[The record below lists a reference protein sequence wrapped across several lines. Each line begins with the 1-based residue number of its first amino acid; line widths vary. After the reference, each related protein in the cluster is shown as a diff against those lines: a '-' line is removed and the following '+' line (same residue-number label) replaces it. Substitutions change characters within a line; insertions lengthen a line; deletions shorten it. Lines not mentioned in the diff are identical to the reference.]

1 MRHFHILIALLVGLT
16 SPAVAQENNTNK
28 YSIDGKHRGLD
39 FSISAGYNAGV
50 GDSKGSTFLPL
61 EIGLGKQFHPNL
73 YVGMRSGAW
82 VAISDKAS
90 AQIPIMSDFKV
101 MFPGATEGKLK
112 PIINARLGYLLNI
125 EGNKEIETDDGMGGT
140 VRTTAESFDMI
151 VMEIMPGIQIPL
163 SKTTDFILSAGY
175 THGFATKSG
184 GGNGGYFSVKTA
196 FNFHKR
202 DTKKV
207 KAPRE
212 KVDTR
217 DKGLQ
222 LTIEGELNNRERTGG
237 GGNLVLT
244 YKINPHFSAGL
255 GGGYHVFSPFNDDGE
270 DIQCIKQYSYDS
282 SLSET
287 QYPYQG
293 SPLMYTF
300 FARGNYRLLDKRLS
314 PIGTIDIGMRKYT
327 WDGEDPEEPEPYGY
341 NLREYLKAPGTS
353 FFVTPAIGA
362 SLRTT
367 KNSYL
372 ELKIGYN
379 IASNLKA
386 QKWGDFEKQVYY
398 STKSKSMSYGFIS
411 IGFTH
416 TFGKRGQ
423 RVSH

>member
-1 MRHFHILIALLVGLT
+1 MRHLHILIALLVGLT
-16 SPAVAQENNTNK
+16 NPAVAQENNTNK

-50 GDSKGSTFLPL
+50 GDSKESTFLPL

-90 AQIPIMSDFKV
+90 AQIPVMSDFKV

-125 EGNKEIETDDGMGGT
+125 EGDKEIEANDGMGGT
-140 VRTTAESFDMI
+140 ISTTIKSFDMI

-184 GGNGGYFSVKTA
+184 GGSGGYFSVKTA

-222 LTIEGELNNRERTGG
+222 LTIEGELNNRERRRG

-244 YKINPHFSAGL
+244 YKINPHISVGL
-255 GGGYHVFSPFNDDGE
+255 GGGFHVFSPFNEDGE
-270 DIQCIKQYSYDS
+270 DIQYANKYYSY
-282 SLSET
+282 LSET
-287 QYPYQG
+287 QYAYYG
-293 SPLMYTF
+293 SPQMYTF

-314 PIGTIDIGMRKYT
+314 PIGTIDLGMRKYK
-327 WDGEDPEEPEPYGY
+327 WVDNYDNEPYGY
-341 NLREYLKAPGTS
+341 ELKEYLKAPGTS
-353 FFVTPAIGA
+353 FFVAPAIGA

-367 KNSYL
+367 KNSYH
-372 ELKIGYN
+372 ELKVGYN
-379 IASNLKA
+379 IASNIKA
-386 QKWGDFEKQVYY
+386 QKYGDFENDVYY

-423 RVSH
+423 RISR

>member
-16 SPAVAQENNTNK
+16 SPTVAQENNTNT

-50 GDSKGSTFLPL
+50 GDMKGSTFLPL
-61 EIGLGKQFHPNL
+61 EFGLGKQFHPNL

-125 EGNKEIETDDGMGGT
+125 EGDKEIKANDGMGGT
-140 VRTTAESFDMI
+140 IRTTIKSCDMI

-184 GGNGGYFSVKTA
+184 GGSGGYFSVKTA

-202 DTKKV
+202 DTKKA
-207 KAPRE
+207 KALRE

-244 YKINPHFSAGL
+244 YKINPHISVGL
-255 GGGYHVFSPFNDDGE
+255 GGGYHAFSPFNKDGE
-270 DIQCIKQYSYDS
+270 DIQYANKYSYYDS

-287 QYPYQG
+287 QYAYKG
-293 SPLMYTF
+293 SPEMYTF

-314 PIGTIDIGMRKYT
+314 PIGTIDLGMRKYK
-327 WDGEDPEEPEPYGY
+327 WNDEYEPYGY
-341 NLREYLKAPGTS
+341 ELKEYLKAPGSS
-353 FFVTPAIGA
+353 FFVAPAIGA

-372 ELKIGYN
+372 ELKVGYN

-423 RVSH
+423 RVSY

>member
-1 MRHFHILIALLVGLT
+1 MRHFHILIALLIGLT
-16 SPAVAQENNTNK
+16 SPAVAQENNTK
-28 YSIDGKHRGLD
+28 TYSIDGKHRGLD
-39 FSISAGYNAGV
+39 FSIGVGYNAGV

-61 EIGLGKQFHPNL
+61 EFGLGKQFHPNL

-125 EGNKEIETDDGMGGT
+125 EGDKEIKANDGMGGT
-140 VRTTAESFDMI
+140 ISTTIKSCDMI

-184 GGNGGYFSVKTA
+184 GGSGGYFSVKTA

-202 DTKKV
+202 DTKKA
-207 KAPRE
+207 KALRE

-244 YKINPHFSAGL
+244 YKINPHISVGL
-255 GGGYHVFSPFNDDGE
+255 GSGYHAFSPFNKDGE
-270 DIQCIKQYSYDS
+270 DIQYANKYSYYDS

-287 QYPYQG
+287 QYAYKG
-293 SPLMYTF
+293 SPEMYTF

-314 PIGTIDIGMRKYT
+314 PIGTIDLGMRKYK
-327 WDGEDPEEPEPYGY
+327 WNDEYEPYGY
-341 NLREYLKAPGTS
+341 ELKEYLKAPGSS
-353 FFVTPAIGA
+353 FFVAPAIGA

-372 ELKIGYN
+372 ELKVGYN

-386 QKWGDFEKQVYY
+386 QKYGDFEKDVYY

-423 RVSH
+423 RISR

>member
-125 EGNKEIETDDGMGGT
+125 EGNKKIEADDGMGGT

-270 DIQCIKQYSYDS
+270 DIQYIGGLREY
-282 SLSET
+282 

-293 SPLMYTF
+293 SPQMYTF

-314 PIGTIDIGMRKYT
+314 PIGTIDLGMRKYK
-327 WDGEDPEEPEPYGY
+327 WEGDEDEPEPYGY

-353 FFVTPAIGA
+353 FFVAPAIGA

-372 ELKIGYN
+372 ELKVGYN
-379 IASNLKA
+379 IASNIKA
-386 QKWGDFEKQVYY
+386 QKYGDFKKDVYY
-398 STKSKSMSYGFIS
+398 LTKSKSMSYGFIS

-423 RVSH
+423 RVSY

>member
-1 MRHFHILIALLVGLT
+1 MRHLHILIALLVGLT
-16 SPAVAQENNTNK
+16 NPAVAQENNTNK

-50 GDSKGSTFLPL
+50 GDSKESTFLPL

-90 AQIPIMSDFKV
+90 AQIPVMSDFKV

-125 EGNKEIETDDGMGGT
+125 EGDKEIKANDGMGGT
-140 VRTTAESFDMI
+140 ISTTIKSFDMI

-184 GGNGGYFSVKTA
+184 GGSGGYFSVKTA

-207 KAPRE
+207 KAQRE

-222 LTIEGELNNRERTGG
+222 LTIEGELNNRERRRG

-244 YKINPHFSAGL
+244 YKINPHISVGL
-255 GGGYHVFSPFNDDGE
+255 GGGFHVFSPFNEDGE
-270 DIQCIKQYSYDS
+270 DIQYANKYYSY
-282 SLSET
+282 LSET
-287 QYPYQG
+287 QYAYYG
-293 SPLMYTF
+293 SPQMYTF
-300 FARGNYRLLDKRLS
+300 FSRGNYRLLDKRLS
-314 PIGTIDIGMRKYT
+314 PIGTIDLGMRKYK
-327 WDGEDPEEPEPYGY
+327 WVDNYDNEPYGY
-341 NLREYLKAPGTS
+341 ELKEYLKAPGTS
-353 FFVTPAIGA
+353 FFVAPAIGA

-372 ELKIGYN
+372 ELKVGYN
-379 IASNLKA
+379 IASNIKA
-386 QKWGDFEKQVYY
+386 QKYGDFENDVYY

-423 RVSH
+423 RISR

>member
-16 SPAVAQENNTNK
+16 SPTVAQENNTNT

-50 GDSKGSTFLPL
+50 GDMKGSTFLPL
-61 EIGLGKQFHPNL
+61 EFGLGKQFHPNL

-125 EGNKEIETDDGMGGT
+125 EGDKEIKANDGMGGT
-140 VRTTAESFDMI
+140 ISTTIKSCDMI

-184 GGNGGYFSVKTA
+184 GGSGGYFSVKTA

-202 DTKKV
+202 DTKKA
-207 KAPRE
+207 KALRE

-244 YKINPHFSAGL
+244 YKINPHISVGL
-255 GGGYHVFSPFNDDGE
+255 GGGYHAFSPFNKDGE
-270 DIQCIKQYSYDS
+270 DIQYANKYSYYDS

-287 QYPYQG
+287 QYAYKG
-293 SPLMYTF
+293 SPEMYTF

-314 PIGTIDIGMRKYT
+314 PIGTIDLGMRKYK
-327 WDGEDPEEPEPYGY
+327 WNDEYEPYGY
-341 NLREYLKAPGTS
+341 ELKEYLKAPDSS
-353 FFVTPAIGA
+353 FFVAPAIGA

-372 ELKIGYN
+372 ELKVGYN

-386 QKWGDFEKQVYY
+386 QKYGDFEKDVYY

-423 RVSH
+423 RISR

>member
-1 MRHFHILIALLVGLT
+1 MRHFHILIALLIGLT
-16 SPAVAQENNTNK
+16 SPAVAQENNTK
-28 YSIDGKHRGLD
+28 TYSIDGKHRGLD
-39 FSISAGYNAGV
+39 FSIGAGYNAGV

-61 EIGLGKQFHPNL
+61 EFGLGKQFHPNL

-125 EGNKEIETDDGMGGT
+125 EGDKEIKANDGMGGT
-140 VRTTAESFDMI
+140 ISTTIKSCDMI

-184 GGNGGYFSVKTA
+184 GGSGGYFSVKTA

-202 DTKKV
+202 DTKKA
-207 KAPRE
+207 KALRE

-244 YKINPHFSAGL
+244 YKINPHISVGL
-255 GGGYHVFSPFNDDGE
+255 GGGYHAFSPFNKDGE
-270 DIQCIKQYSYDS
+270 DIQYANKYSYYDS

-287 QYPYQG
+287 QYAYKG
-293 SPLMYTF
+293 SPEMYTF

-314 PIGTIDIGMRKYT
+314 PIGTIDLGMRKYK
-327 WDGEDPEEPEPYGY
+327 WNDEYEPYGY
-341 NLREYLKAPGTS
+341 ELKEYLKAPGSS
-353 FFVTPAIGA
+353 FFVAPAIGA

-372 ELKIGYN
+372 ELKVGYN

-386 QKWGDFEKQVYY
+386 QKYGDFEKDVYY

-423 RVSH
+423 RVSR

>member
-1 MRHFHILIALLVGLT
+1 MRHLHILIALLVGLT
-16 SPAVAQENNTNK
+16 NPAVAQENNTNK

-50 GDSKGSTFLPL
+50 GDSKESTFLPL

-90 AQIPIMSDFKV
+90 AQIPVMSDFKV

-125 EGNKEIETDDGMGGT
+125 EGDKEIEANDGMGGT
-140 VRTTAESFDMI
+140 ISTTIKSFDMI

-184 GGNGGYFSVKTA
+184 GGSGGYFSVKTA

-222 LTIEGELNNRERTGG
+222 LTIEGELNNRERRRG

-244 YKINPHFSAGL
+244 YKINPHISVGL
-255 GGGYHVFSPFNDDGE
+255 GGGFHVFSPFNEDGE
-270 DIQCIKQYSYDS
+270 DIQYANKYYSY
-282 SLSET
+282 LSET
-287 QYPYQG
+287 QYAYYG
-293 SPLMYTF
+293 SPQMYTF

-314 PIGTIDIGMRKYT
+314 PIGTIDLGMRKYK
-327 WDGEDPEEPEPYGY
+327 WVDNYDNEPYGY
-341 NLREYLKAPGTS
+341 ELKEYLKAPGTS
-353 FFVTPAIGA
+353 FFVAPAIGA

-372 ELKIGYN
+372 ELKVGYN
-379 IASNLKA
+379 IASNIKA
-386 QKWGDFEKQVYY
+386 QKYGDFENDVYY

-423 RVSH
+423 RISR

>member
-1 MRHFHILIALLVGLT
+1 MRHLHILIALLAGLT
-16 SPAVAQENNTNK
+16 SPTVAQENNTK
-28 YSIDGKHRGLD
+28 AYSIDGKHRGLD

-50 GDSKGSTFLPL
+50 GESKGSTFLPL

-82 VAISDKAS
+82 VAISDKAT

-125 EGNKEIETDDGMGGT
+125 EGDKEIEADDGMGGT

-184 GGNGGYFSVKTA
+184 GGSGGYFSVKTA

-222 LTIEGELNNRERTGG
+222 LTIEGELNNRERRGG

-244 YKINPHFSAGL
+244 YKINPHISVGL
-255 GGGYHVFSPFNDDGE
+255 GGGYHAFSPFNEDGE
-270 DIQCIKQYSYDS
+270 DIQYANKYSYDS
-282 SLSET
+282 RLSET
-287 QYPYQG
+287 QYAYQG
-293 SPLMYTF
+293 SPEMYTF

-314 PIGTIDIGMRKYT
+314 PIGTIDLGMRKYK
-327 WDGEDPEEPEPYGY
+327 WNDEYEPYGY
-341 NLREYLKAPGTS
+341 ELKEYLKAPGSS
-353 FFVTPAIGA
+353 FFVAPAIGA

-372 ELKIGYN
+372 ELKVGYN

-386 QKWGDFEKQVYY
+386 QKYGDFEKDVYY

-423 RVSH
+423 RVSY

>member
-1 MRHFHILIALLVGLT
+1 MRHFHILIALLIGLT
-16 SPAVAQENNTNK
+16 SPTVAQENNTNT

-50 GDSKGSTFLPL
+50 GDMKGSTFLPL
-61 EIGLGKQFHPNL
+61 EFGLGKQFHPNL

-125 EGNKEIETDDGMGGT
+125 EGDKEIKANDGMGGT
-140 VRTTAESFDMI
+140 ISTTIKSCDMI

-184 GGNGGYFSVKTA
+184 GGSGGYFSVKTA

-202 DTKKV
+202 DTKKA
-207 KAPRE
+207 KALRE

-244 YKINPHFSAGL
+244 YKINPHISVGL
-255 GGGYHVFSPFNDDGE
+255 GGGYHAFSPFNKDGE
-270 DIQCIKQYSYDS
+270 DIQYANKYSYYDS

-287 QYPYQG
+287 QYAYKG
-293 SPLMYTF
+293 SPEMYTF

-314 PIGTIDIGMRKYT
+314 PIGTIDLGMRKYK
-327 WDGEDPEEPEPYGY
+327 WNDEYEPYGY
-341 NLREYLKAPGTS
+341 ELKEYLKAPGSS
-353 FFVTPAIGA
+353 FFVAPAIGA

-372 ELKIGYN
+372 ELKVGYN

-386 QKWGDFEKQVYY
+386 QKYGDFEKDVYY

-423 RVSH
+423 RISH

>member
-1 MRHFHILIALLVGLT
+1 MRHFHILIALLIGLT
-16 SPAVAQENNTNK
+16 SPAVAQENNTK
-28 YSIDGKHRGLD
+28 TYSIDGKHRGLD
-39 FSISAGYNAGV
+39 FSIGAGYNAGV

-61 EIGLGKQFHPNL
+61 EFGLGKQFHPNL
-73 YVGMRSGAW
+73 YVGVRSGAW

-125 EGNKEIETDDGMGGT
+125 EGDKEIKANDGMGGT
-140 VRTTAESFDMI
+140 ISTTIKSCDMI

-184 GGNGGYFSVKTA
+184 GGSGGYFSVKTA

-202 DTKKV
+202 DTKKT
-207 KAPRE
+207 KTLRE

-244 YKINPHFSAGL
+244 YKINPHISVGL
-255 GGGYHVFSPFNDDGE
+255 GGGYHAFSPFNKDGE
-270 DIQCIKQYSYDS
+270 DIQYANKYSYYDS

-287 QYPYQG
+287 QYAYKG
-293 SPLMYTF
+293 SPEMYTF

-314 PIGTIDIGMRKYT
+314 PIGTIDLGMRKYK
-327 WDGEDPEEPEPYGY
+327 WNDEYEPYGY
-341 NLREYLKAPGTS
+341 ELKEYLKAPGSS
-353 FFVTPAIGA
+353 FFVAPAIGA

-372 ELKIGYN
+372 ELKVGYN

>member
-1 MRHFHILIALLVGLT
+1 MRHLHILIALLVGLT
-16 SPAVAQENNTNK
+16 SPTVAQENNTK
-28 YSIDGKHRGLD
+28 AYSIDGKHRGLD

-50 GDSKGSTFLPL
+50 GESKGSTFLPL
-61 EIGLGKQFHPNL
+61 EIGIGKQFHPNL

-82 VAISDKAS
+82 VAISDKAT

-125 EGNKEIETDDGMGGT
+125 EGDKEIEADDGMGGT

-184 GGNGGYFSVKTA
+184 GGSGGYFSVKTA

-222 LTIEGELNNRERTGG
+222 LTIEGELNNRERRGG

-244 YKINPHFSAGL
+244 YKINPHISVGL
-255 GGGYHVFSPFNDDGE
+255 GGGYHAFSPFNEDGE
-270 DIQCIKQYSYDS
+270 DIQYANKYSYDS
-282 SLSET
+282 RLSET
-287 QYPYQG
+287 QYAYQG
-293 SPLMYTF
+293 SPEMYTF

-314 PIGTIDIGMRKYT
+314 PIGTIDLGMRKYK
-327 WDGEDPEEPEPYGY
+327 WNDEYEPYGY
-341 NLREYLKAPGTS
+341 ELKEYLKAPGSS
-353 FFVTPAIGA
+353 FFVAPAIGA

-372 ELKIGYN
+372 ELKVGYN

-386 QKWGDFEKQVYY
+386 QKYGDFEKDVYY

-423 RVSH
+423 RISR